1 MPEDIVKRLDE
12 KVMGVLGDINQDIRV
27 AVDELEKQKEINYA
41 ARRQEQAALQAMR
54 ESEVRGK
61 AGSFPGVVMPS
72 NPDPHPPSPSK
83 EWYKERTMESSTIS
97 DAELD
102 QNVLAKLSIPTQ
114 NLAIMQKTFASAKN
128 ESELREMMKLF
139 LEEYRRMNKLGK

>member
-54 ESEVRGK
+54 ENEVRGE
-61 AGSFPGVVMPS
+61 AGTFPGVVMPS

-83 EWYKERTMESSTIS
+83 EWYNKRTMES
-97 DAELD
+97 
-102 QNVLAKLSIPTQ
+102 SIPTQ
-114 NLAIMQKTFASAKN
+114 NLATMQKTMASAKN

-139 LEEYRRMNKLGK
+139 LEEYRRMNKLGR